1 LKGLIGL
8 FDFKG
13 RTVIVTGAGS
23 RKGIGRETA
32 LAFAEQGADVV
43 VADMDIDGARQVAE
57 EIKAMGVKSL
67 AVELNVTKTESAYAM
82 ADTVIKEFG
91 KIDVLVNNAGI
102 TQPVK
107 VKDMTLDDFRRVTE
121 VNLMGTFNCCKAV
134 MEPMK
139 EKKYGR
145 IVNLSSVSGKQ
156 GGGVFGGAH
165 YCASKA
171 GILGFSKA
179 LARELVL
186 DGITVNSVCPGAA
199 STEIRKGIADELE
212 NQIANS
218 IPLKRVATA
227 REVAAAIVFLASE
240 DASYITGEDID
251 VNGGSHMD

>member
-1 LKGLIGL
+1 M
-8 FDFKG
+8 FDFKNQV
-13 RTVIVTGAGS
+13 VIVTGAGS
-23 RKGIGRETA
+23 RKGIGRDAA

-43 VADMDIDGARQVAE
+43 VADMDQDGARETAK
-57 EIKAMGVKSL
+57 EIEAAGRRSL
-67 AVELNVTKTESAYAM
+67 ALKLDVTDPESARAM
-82 ADTVIKEFG
+82 ADAAVAAFG

-107 VKDMTLDDFRRVTE
+107 VKDMTLADFRRIVE

-134 MEPMK
+134 MEYMK

-145 IVNLSSVSGKQ
+145 IVNISSISGKQ

-165 YCASKA
+165 YCGSKA
-171 GILGFSKA
+171 GVLGFSKS

-212 NQIANS
+212 NKIAES
-218 IPLKRVATA
+218 IPLKRVAHV
-227 REVAAAIVFLASE
+227 REVSAAIVFLASKE
-240 DASYITGEDID
+240 ASYITGEDID

>member
-1 LKGLIGL
+1 M

-13 RTVIVTGAGS
+13 RTVIVTGSGS
-23 RKGIGRETA
+23 AKGLGRETV
-32 LAFAEQGADVV
+32 LEFAKSGADVV
-43 VADMDIDGARQVAE
+43 VADMNLEGAKAVAKE
-57 EIKAMGVKSL
+57 AEAFGVRAL
-67 AVELNVTKTESAYAM
+67 AVELNVTDPESANAM
-82 ADTVIKEFG
+82 TKKALEAFG

-102 TQPVK
+102 TQPIK
-107 VKDMTLDDFRRVTE
+107 VKDMSLADFRRIVE

-139 EKKYGR
+139 QRKYGR
-145 IVNLSSVSGKQ
+145 IVNISSISGKQ

-171 GILGFSKA
+171 GVLGFSKS

-199 STEIRKGIADELE
+199 ATEIRAGISDELE
-212 NQIANS
+212 NKIAEG
-218 IPLKRVATA
+218 IPLKRVAFPY
-227 REVAAAIVFLASE
+227 EVAAAVLFLASE
-240 DASYITGEDID
+240 EASYITGEDID

>member
-1 LKGLIGL
+1 M
-8 FDFKG
+8 FDFIG

-23 RKGIGRETA
+23 PKGIGRETA

-43 VADMDIDGARQVAE
+43 IADIDVQGARAVAK
-57 EIKAMGVKSL
+57 EIEAMGVRAL
-67 AVELNVTKTESAYAM
+67 AIELDVTNPQSANAM
-82 ADTVIKEFG
+82 VDAVVKEFD

-102 TQPVK
+102 TQPIK
-107 VKDMTLDDFRRVTE
+107 TKDMTLADFRRIVE

-134 MEPMK
+134 MDPMK
-139 EKKYGR
+139 QNKYGR
-145 IVNLSSVSGKQ
+145 IVNLGSISGKQ

-199 STEIRKGIADELE
+199 ATEIRKGITDDLE
-212 NQIANS
+212 TKIVES
-218 IPLKRVATA
+218 IPMKRVSTA
-227 REVAAAIVFLASE
+227 REVAACIVFLASE
-240 DASYITGEDID
+240 EASYVTGEDID

>member
-1 LKGLIGL
+1 M
-8 FDFKG
+8 FDFIG

-23 RKGIGRETA
+23 PKGIGRETA

-43 VADMDIDGARQVAE
+43 IADIDVQGARAVAK
-57 EIKAMGVKSL
+57 EIEAMGVRAL
-67 AVELNVTKTESAYAM
+67 AIELDVTNPQSANAM
-82 ADTVIKEFG
+82 VDAVVKEFG

-102 TQPVK
+102 TQSIK
-107 VKDMTLDDFRRVTE
+107 TKDMTLADFRRIVE

-134 MEPMK
+134 MDPMK
-139 EKKYGR
+139 QNKYGR
-145 IVNLSSVSGKQ
+145 IVNLGSISGKQ

-199 STEIRKGIADELE
+199 ATEIRKGITDDLE
-212 NQIANS
+212 TKIVES
-218 IPLKRVATA
+218 IPMKRVSTA
-227 REVAAAIVFLASE
+227 REVAACIVFLASE
-240 DASYITGEDID
+240 EASYVTGEDID

>member
-1 LKGLIGL
+1 M

-23 RKGIGRETA
+23 KKGIGRETA

-43 VADMDIDGARQVAE
+43 IADMNLDGAQEVAN
-57 EIKAMGVKSL
+57 EIAAKGVRSL
-67 AVELNVTKTESAYAM
+67 AVELNVTNPDSAYAM
-82 ADTVIKEFG
+82 IDAVQKEFG

-107 VKDMTLDDFRRVTE
+107 VKDMTLDDFRRINE

-139 EKKYGR
+139 AAGYGR
-145 IVNLSSVSGKQ
+145 IVSVSSVSGKQ

-171 GILGFSKA
+171 GVLGFSKS

-186 DGITVNSVCPGAA
+186 DGITVNCVCPGAA
-199 STEIRKGIADELE
+199 STEIRKGIADEQE
-212 NQIANS
+212 NQIVQG
-218 IPLKRVATA
+218 IPMKRVATA
-227 REVAAAIVFLASE
+227 REVAAAILFLASE
-240 DASYITGEDID
+240 EASYITGEDID

>member
-1 LKGLIGL
+1 M

-13 RTVIVTGAGS
+13 RTVIVTGSGS
-23 RKGIGRETA
+23 KRGLGRDTV
-32 LAFAEQGADVV
+32 LAFAEAGANVV
-43 VADMDIDGARQVAE
+43 VADMNLAGAEEVAKEAEALGARA
-57 EIKAMGVKSL
+57 L
-67 AVELNVTKTESAYAM
+67 AVELNVTDPKSAEAVAGLTIKT
-82 ADTVIKEFG
+82 FG

-107 VKDMTLDDFRRVTE
+107 VKDMTLDDFRRIVE

-134 MEPMK
+134 MESMK
-139 EKKYGR
+139 QKKYGR
-145 IVNLSSVSGKQ
+145 IVNISSISGKQ

-171 GILGFSKA
+171 GVLGFSKS

-199 STEIRKGIADELE
+199 ATEIRAGITDELE
-212 NQIANS
+212 NKIAES
-218 IPLKRVATA
+218 IPMKRVAFP
-227 REVAAAIVFLASE
+227 REVSAAVVFLASE
-240 DASYITGEDID
+240 EASYITGEDID